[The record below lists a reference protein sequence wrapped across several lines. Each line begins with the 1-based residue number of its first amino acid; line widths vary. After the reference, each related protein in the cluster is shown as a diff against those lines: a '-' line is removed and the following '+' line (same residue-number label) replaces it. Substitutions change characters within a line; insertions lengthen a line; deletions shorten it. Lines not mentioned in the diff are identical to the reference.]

1 MNPKIKRNLRPL
13 KKTSS
18 LAQRG
23 MFLYYTDVR
32 GENMVSIVS
41 EVLSVAKTRI

>member
-13 KKTSS
+13 KKPPR
-18 LAQRG
+18 LLEG
-23 MFLYYTDVR
+23 NVFILYRCR